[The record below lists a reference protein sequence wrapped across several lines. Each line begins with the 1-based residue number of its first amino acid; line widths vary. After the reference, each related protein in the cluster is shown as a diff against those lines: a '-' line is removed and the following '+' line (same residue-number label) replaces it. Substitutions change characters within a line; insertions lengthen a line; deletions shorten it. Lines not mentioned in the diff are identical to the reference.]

1 MSEEDIKRLYIT
13 PAIESKWD
21 AYTQI
26 RMEKYFTDGRVIVR
40 GDTAER
46 AKGKKADYML
56 FFKPNFP
63 LAIVEAKDDSH
74 SVGTGMQQA
83 VEYAEILDIPFAY
96 SSNGSAFLEHDM
108 KNGTEREIAL
118 SDFPTPDELWNRY
131 KGEQLISEEQE
142 KLLTTPYHHNPL
154 EKREPRYYQRIA
166 INRTTKAIAKGQN
179 RILLVMATGTGKT
192 YTAFQIIHRLWKLG
206 IKKKILYLADRNILI
221 DQTIQQDFKPF
232 KKGMTK
238 ISGGEIDSSYEIYL
252 SLYHQ
257 LAGDEGKESFR
268 DVTPGFFDLIIVDE
282 CHRGSA
288 KEDSQWRRILEY
300 FSSATQI
307 GMTATPKETKYV
319 SNIYYFG
326 EPVYTY
332 SLKQGIDDGFLA
344 PYKVIRTGTNVDVL
358 GWRPTK
364 GQTDDDG
371 NEIEDREYGSTDYDR
386 NIILIQ
392 RTKRVAERIT
402 RWLRENGRFSKT
414 IVFCTGVN
422 HAERMRQALVNL
434 NSDMVVDDSRY
445 IMRITGDD
453 VVGKKQL
460 DNFIDVESRYPVV
473 ATTSKLLSTGVDCKT
488 CKLIVLDSNINS
500 MTEFKQ
506 IIGRG
511 TRLLWDDDKRYFT
524 IFDFRNVIRHFA
536 DKDFDG
542 EPVSVV
548 EECEVC
554 GKHPCECPC
563 KICGKH
569 PCECEQQPSEPCPY
583 CGQSPCVCVC
593 PICGHRP
600 CICPPPPP
608 KPEPPKV
615 SSARVEII
623 GELVRY
629 YDVNGKLITES
640 IADYSRQQILGEY
653 ATLNDFL
660 NEWNSELRKQ
670 AIIDELRERGVLLD
684 TLRNAAGN
692 QDIDDFDLI
701 CHIAFDKKPLTKSE
715 RANNV
720 KKRNYLNRY
729 EGLAREVLTA
739 LLDKYAENGIRVLE
753 STQVLEIEPFR
764 EIGALQIANAFGGKQ
779 GFLDAIRDLQ
789 FEIYKEVA

>member
-1 MSEEDIKRLYIT
+1 VSEEDIKRLFIT
-13 PAIESKWD
+13 PAIEGKWD
-21 AYTQI
+21 AHTQV

-46 AKGKKADYML
+46 AKGNKADYML
-56 FFKPNFP
+56 FYKPNLP

-74 SVGTGMQQA
+74 SVGAGMQQA
-83 VEYAEILDIPFAY
+83 IKYAKILDIPFAY

-118 SDFPTPDELWNRY
+118 SDFPTPDELWVRY
-131 KGEQLISEEQE
+131 KGEQSISAEQE
-142 KLLTTPYHHNPL
+142 KLLTTPYHFNPL
-154 EKREPRYYQRIA
+154 EKKEPRYYQRIA
-166 INRTTKAIAKGQN
+166 INRTIEAIAKGQN

-192 YTAFQIIHRLWKLG
+192 YTAFQIIHRLWKAG
-206 IKKKILYLADRNILI
+206 EKKKILYLADRNILI

-232 KKGMTK
+232 KKVMTK
-238 ISGGEIDSSYEIYL
+238 ISDKNLDSSYEIYM

-257 LAGDEGKESFR
+257 LAGDEGKEPFR
-268 DVTPGFFDLIIVDE
+268 KFTPDFFDLIIVDE

-300 FSSATQI
+300 FNDATQI

-332 SLKQGIDDGFLA
+332 TLKQGIDDGFLA
-344 PYKVIRTGTNVDVL
+344 PYKVIRTGTNVDMM

-371 NEIEDREYGSTDYDR
+371 NEIEDREYASTDYDR
-386 NIILIQ
+386 NIILMQ

-402 RWLRENGRFSKT
+402 RWLQENDRFAKT
-414 IVFCTGVN
+414 IVFCIGVN
-422 HAERMRQALVNL
+422 HAERMRQALTNL
-434 NSDMVVDDSRY
+434 NSDLVVEDSRY

-453 VVGKKQL
+453 AEGKRQL

-524 IFDFRNVIRHFA
+524 ILDFRNVTRLFA

-554 GKHPCECPC
+554 GKN
-563 KICGKH
+563 
-569 PCECEQQPSEPCPY
+569 PCECEQQPPEPCSF
-583 CGQSPCVCVC
+583 CGQSPCIC
-593 PICGHRP
+593 PCPFCGHNP

-615 SSARVEII
+615 SSVKVEII

-629 YDVNGKLITES
+629 IDIDGKLITES
-640 IADYSRQQILGEY
+640 ITDYSRQQILGEY

-660 NEWNSELRKQ
+660 KEWNSDLRKQ
-670 AIIDELRERGVLLD
+670 AIIDELLDRGVLLD
-684 TLRNAAGN
+684 ALRNAAGN

-701 CHIAFDKKPLTKSE
+701 CHIAFDKKPLTKAE
-715 RANNV
+715 RANSV

-739 LLDKYAENGIRVLE
+739 LLDKYAENGISMLE
-753 STQVLEIEPFR
+753 GTKVLEIDPFCK
-764 EIGALQIANAFGGKQ
+764 IGSLQQIANAFGGKQ
-779 GFLDAIRDLQ
+779 GFLDAIMDLQ
-789 FEIYKEVA
+789 REIYREVA

>member
-1 MSEEDIKRLYIT
+1 VSEEDIKRLFIT
-13 PAIESKWD
+13 PAIEGKWD
-21 AYTQI
+21 AHTQV

-46 AKGKKADYML
+46 AKGNKADYML
-56 FFKPNFP
+56 FYKPNLP

-74 SVGTGMQQA
+74 SVGAGMQQA
-83 VEYAEILDIPFAY
+83 IKYAEILDIPFAY

-108 KNGTEREIAL
+108 NNGTEREIAL
-118 SDFPTPDELWNRY
+118 SDFPTPDELWMRY
-131 KGEQLISEEQE
+131 KGEQSISAEQE
-142 KLLTTPYHHNPL
+142 KLLTTPYHFNPL

-166 INRTTKAIAKGQN
+166 INRTIEAIAKGQN

-192 YTAFQIIHRLWKLG
+192 YTAFQIIHRLWKAG
-206 IKKKILYLADRNILI
+206 KKKKILYLADRNILI

-232 KKGMTK
+232 KKVMTK
-238 ISGGEIDSSYEIYL
+238 ISGKNLDSSYEIYM

-257 LAGDEGKESFR
+257 LAGDEGKEPFR
-268 DVTPGFFDLIIVDE
+268 EFTADFFDLIIVDE

-300 FSSATQI
+300 FNDATQI

-326 EPVYTY
+326 EPIYTY
-332 SLKQGIDDGFLA
+332 TLKQGIDDGFLA
-344 PYKVIRTGTNVDVL
+344 PYKVIRTGTNVDVM

-371 NEIEDREYGSTDYDR
+371 NEIEDREYVSTDYDK
-386 NIILIQ
+386 NIILVQ

-402 RWLRENGRFSKT
+402 RWLQENDRFAKT
-414 IVFCTGVN
+414 IVFCTGIN
-422 HAERMRQALVNL
+422 HAERMRQALINL
-434 NSDMVVDDSRY
+434 NSDLAVEDSRY

-453 VVGKKQL
+453 AEGKRQL

-524 IFDFRNVIRHFA
+524 ILDFRNVTRLFA

-542 EPVSVV
+542 APISIVQEYGIDEEQGTDSVCEPITPYDSNVSA
-548 EECEVC
+548 EEES
-554 GKHPCECPC
+554 
-563 KICGKH
+563 
-569 PCECEQQPSEPCPY
+569 Q
-583 CGQSPCVCVC
+583 
-593 PICGHRP
+593 
-600 CICPPPPP
+600 

-615 SSARVEII
+615 SSAKVEII

-629 YDVNGKLITES
+629 IDVDGKLITES
-640 IADYSRQQILGEY
+640 ITDYSRQQILGEY

-660 NEWNSELRKQ
+660 QEWNSDLRKQ

-684 TLRNAAGN
+684 TLRSAAGN

-701 CHIAFDKKPLTKSE
+701 CHIAFDKKPLTKAE
-715 RANNV
+715 RANSV
-720 KKRNYLNRY
+720 KKRDYLNRY

-739 LLDKYAENGIRVLE
+739 LLDKYAENGISILE
-753 STQVLEIEPFR
+753 GTKVLEIEPFR

-779 GFLDAIRDLQ
+779 GFLDALKDLQ
-789 FEIYKEVA
+789 TEIYKDAA